1 MLGQYNGKEKRK
13 KVAREKTVKVKDFS
27 LFVSSKKT
35 LNEKEGKKN
44 KRKSRSPME
53 TALGL
58 YRLKTNGTD
67 ESDIHSTIDVQE

>member
-35 LNEKEGKKN
+35 LNEKEGKK
-44 KRKSRSPME
+44 K
-53 TALGL
+53 
-58 YRLKTNGTD
+58 
-67 ESDIHSTIDVQE
+67 

>member
-35 LNEKEGKKN
+35 LNEKEGKKIN
-44 KRKSRSPME
+44 ERADR
-53 TALGL
+53 
-58 YRLKTNGTD
+58 
-67 ESDIHSTIDVQE
+67 